1 MRKLLLAA
9 LPVVLSGLSL
19 VAGDLTLTYKVT
31 GHGAMAQEGTQVEYI
46 CPTRIRMNQE
56 GTRTD
61 TLIDYGKGEMY
72 VISHDKKTITRMTF
86 KDMEATMEAMNKQM
100 GAVSNMM
107 SRIMFGDVTKVKVE
121 KEGTDTVLGHPCQ
134 KVRITIGRMVE
145 DLSLDPDLQ
154 FPIRDYAKA
163 MAMMTH
169 APGEMGTVFQRLY
182 SEIGKLHG
190 VPLQTHVKGLMGME
204 VTTTAT
210 AISTAPIPAG
220 VWALPAGYQEVDGG
234 KKALEGMR

>member
-1 MRKLLLAA
+1 MRKLLLAV

-19 VAGDLTLTYKVT
+19 VAGDLTITSRVT
-31 GHGAMAQEGTQVEYI
+31 GKGPAAQAGDQVEYVS
-46 CPTRIRMNQE
+46 PSRIRINHA
-56 GTRTD
+56 GSHTD
-61 TLIDYGKGEMY
+61 TMVDYGAGVMY
-72 VISHDKKTITRMTF
+72 VINHDKKTITRMTF
-86 KDMEATMEAMNKQM
+86 KDLEASMDAMNQRM
-100 GAVSNMM
+100 GAM
-107 SRIMFGDVTKVKVE
+107 SSVMTRIMFGDASKVKVE
-121 KEGTDTVLGHPCQ
+121 KEGTDTVLGRPCQ

-145 DLSLDPDLQ
+145 DLSLDPSLQ

-169 APGEMGTVFQRLY
+169 APGAMGTVFQRLY

-190 VPLQTHVKGLMGME
+190 VPLQTHVEGLMGMD

-210 AISTAPIPAG
+210 ALSTTPIPSG

-234 KKALEGMR
+234 KEALEGMR